1 MAKRRALQTD
11 EASPKGQGQDTQ
23 SVHSAKQQAYRFLAY
38 RNWTS
43 SELRDRLQRRGY
55 SRTIVDEV
63 LRLLVSDGYIDDRKL
78 AFDWAHYRLQTK
90 PHGRRRLAWELH
102 RRGVPS
108 ETVEEVLR
116 QVYSEIDEVALAA
129 RAARKRL
136 GSGAAPRSPR
146 ERQRYARY
154 LFSLGFDADTITAAL
169 AAIGAPG
176 EVQDLVGGGDAC

>member
-1 MAKRRALQTD
+1 MANRRALQTD
-11 EASPKGQGQDTQ
+11 EASPIGQGQDTQ

-38 RNWTS
+38 RNRTS
-43 SELRDRLQRRGY
+43 SELRERLQRRGY

-63 LRLLVSDGYIDDRKL
+63 LRLLVSDGYLDDRKL
-78 AFDWAHYRLQTK
+78 AFDWARYRLQAK
-90 PHGRRRLAWELH
+90 PLGRRRLAWELL

-116 QVYSEIDEVALAA
+116 EVYREIDEVALAA
-129 RAARKRL
+129 QAARKRL
-136 GSGAAPRSPR
+136 GSGAAPRLPR

-154 LFSLGFDADTITAAL
+154 LFSLGFDTDTITAAL
-169 AAIGAPG
+169 AAIGAPD